1 MTEQPAEVISEE
13 APVSETVETPEPESA
28 EAAPAVDAVDDTT
41 ETKPP
46 QGRFDKR
53 IGQLTGEKHA
63 LREDRDY
70 WRDKALAREEQ
81 PKVEEP
87 VAEPPTRPN
96 LAEYDHDI
104 EKYADALADF
114 TQKSIDYKASEV
126 VVELNKTAAD
136 ATAKQTQ
143 DSKATERQ
151 TRFSEKSMEFAE
163 SNADYFEIV
172 GNTTLNI
179 TPAMT
184 DVLMELDNGPAVT
197 YYLGNHPEIAYRI
210 AQKNSVG
217 VAIELGKIESNLGK
231 PSPSPT
237 TSTAPEPPN
246 PISTSRGK
254 TDRKIDDPDL
264 TDKQF
269 RDMRR
274 KQIAAR

>member
-1 MTEQPAEVISEE
+1 MTEQTAEAISEE
-13 APVSETVETPEPESA
+13 TPVSETEATPEVESA

-41 ETKPP
+41 ETKLP

-70 WRDKALAREEQ
+70 WREKALSREEQ

-87 VAEPPTRPN
+87 KAEPPTRPN
-96 LAEYDHDI
+96 LADFDHDI

-114 TQKSIDYKASEV
+114 TQKSIDYKADEV
-126 VVELNKTAAD
+126 VVQLNKTAED
-136 ATAKQTQ
+136 ATAKHTQ
-143 DSKATERQ
+143 ESKATERQ
-151 TRFSEKSMEFAE
+151 TRFSEKSLEFAE

-179 TPAMT
+179 TPDMT
-184 DVLMELDNGPAVT
+184 NVLMQLDNGPAVT

-210 AQKNSVG
+210 AQKDPVA
-217 VAIELGKIESNLGK
+217 VAIELGKIESNLGQK
-231 PSPSPT
+231 APSTT

-246 PISTSRGK
+246 PISTSRAK
-254 TDRKIDDPDL
+254 VTKDPSDM
-264 TDKQF
+264 TDKEF
-269 RDMRR
+269 RDYRK